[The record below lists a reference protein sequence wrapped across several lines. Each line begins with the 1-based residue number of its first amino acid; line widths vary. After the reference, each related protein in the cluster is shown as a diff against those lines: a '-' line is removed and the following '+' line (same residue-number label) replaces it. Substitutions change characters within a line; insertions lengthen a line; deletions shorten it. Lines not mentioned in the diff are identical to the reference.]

1 MTLIEA
7 QQRYIEHVN
16 DPAGHPGHLNRRR
29 RGARVQLFAWAL
41 KCGHTRAEA
50 AQICDDA
57 DDVATL
63 ERNAEE

>member
-16 DPAGHPGHLNRRR
+16 DPDGSPGHLNRRR
-29 RGARVQLFAWAL
+29 RGARRQLYAWAL
-41 KCGHTRAEA
+41 KRGFTGAEA
-50 AQICDDA
+50 AQVCNDA
-57 DDVATL
+57 AAQAEL